1 MQKTYAGL
9 STTTLYTS
17 VNEVVCIMN
26 ATGAV
31 VVCTDV
37 KAGVTEIEIDAS
49 GSGINGK

>member
-1 MQKTYAGL
+1 
-9 STTTLYTS
+9 
-17 VNEVVCIMN
+17 
-26 ATGAV
+26 